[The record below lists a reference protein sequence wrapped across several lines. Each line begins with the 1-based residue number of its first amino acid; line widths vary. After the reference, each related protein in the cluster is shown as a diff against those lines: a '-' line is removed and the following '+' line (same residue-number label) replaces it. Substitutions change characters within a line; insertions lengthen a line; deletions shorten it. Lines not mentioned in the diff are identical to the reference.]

1 VEVQGA
7 GELILVVND
16 SCDKQN
22 LVCGCIMTTNGITKY
37 QNCSVN
43 LDFPSNRK
51 AAYQKYAGSD
61 FFFKYVACKMV
72 ASIKM

>member
-1 VEVQGA
+1 MEVQGT
-7 GELILVVND
+7 GELILAMNE
-16 SCDKQN
+16 SRDKKF
-22 LVCGCIMTTNGITKY
+22 LVCGCIMTTNGINKY
-37 QNCSVN
+37 QNGSVN

-61 FFFKYVACKMV
+61 IFFKYVACKMV